1 MALFTPAQ
9 TKNLTEFLA
18 HVNDKDKVITLPELH
33 GYLFGIA
40 ITPTPML
47 PPEWIS
53 ALFGD
58 KLLEI
63 EDATGTNRQLKS
75 LTTAYNK
82 LVELNNEQ
90 KLVYPFGKEILKKKE
105 DLNTVT
111 EWTKGFFQAIRL
123 HPDYWVFTRNIQN
136 KSKFSTE
143 IDITTCTAI
152 ILGIA
157 EPSSIPELF
166 KPDQFELDE
175 NKSLDITA
183 RLLVMLPRTIDCMM
197 KYAQAIKDGTIS
209 LSKHRVIRPEEP
221 LSVSKVG
228 RNDPC
233 SCGSGKKFKKCC
245 GK

>member
-1 MALFTPAQ
+1 MPLFTPAQ
-9 TKNLTEFLA
+9 TKNLTEFLS
-18 HVNDKDKVITLPELH
+18 HVNDQEKVITLPELH

-40 ITPTPML
+40 ITPVPKL

-58 KLLEI
+58 KLLEV
-63 EDATGTNRQLKS
+63 EDAKEANRQLKS
-75 LTTAYNK
+75 LINAYNK

-90 KLVYPFGKEILKKKE
+90 KLAYPFGKEMLKKGE
-105 DLNTVT
+105 DLDVVI
-111 EWTKGFFQAIRL
+111 EWTRGFFQAIKL
-123 HPDYWVFTRNIQN
+123 HPDYWIFTRNIIQ

-166 KPDQFELDE
+166 KPEQFDIDE

-183 RLLVMLPRTIDCMM
+183 RLLVMLPRTVDCMM

-209 LSKHRVIRPEEP
+209 LPKYKVVKPTEP
-221 LSVSKVG
+221 LSIVKIG

>member
-1 MALFTPAQ
+1 MT
-9 TKNLTEFLA
+9 A
-18 HVNDKDKVITLPELH
+18 HPSRIQV
-33 GYLFGIA
+33 A
-40 ITPTPML
+40 ITPTPKL

-58 KLLEI
+58 KLLEV
-63 EDATGTNRQLKS
+63 EDTKEANRQLKS

-82 LVELNNEQ
+82 LVVLNNEQ
-90 KLVYPFGKEILKKKE
+90 KLVYPFGKEMLKKSE
-105 DLNTVT
+105 DLSTVI

-123 HPDYWVFTRNIQN
+123 HPDYWIFTREILS

-152 ILGIA
+152 VLWIA

-166 KPDQFELDE
+166 KAEQFELDE
-175 NKSLDITA
+175 NKSMTITA

-197 KYAQAIKDGTIS
+197 KYAQAIKDGVIT
-209 LSKHRVIRPEEP
+209 LQKNRVVKPIEP
-221 LSVSKVG
+221 LAVTKIG

-233 SCGSGKKFKKCC
+233 SCGSGKKYKKCC
-245 GK
+245 GA